1 MRSWHRAIL
10 ALWLALGA
18 AQTTVAQIET
28 RAETYDLT
36 LEDCLAWTFHRY
48 PDIQRLRTDI
58 ERATGTKLVYRSRAL
73 PQLAG
78 QFNGG
83 LRGGSLYDNS
93 VKIETSASNVIT
105 TNSVAVWRPQLFG
118 VLTAQFSQP
127 LLDVGIPPT
136 LRRGRLEVVLAQQN
150 LNREVTDRL
159 HEARVTFLQALYS
172 RDLIALHEDIDKR
185 LQKNVESE
193 QQRLDVGT
201 GNEAAVKSAKIQELN
216 LELALSNLRGYYF
229 SSVTRLAELCGRD
242 SSTGPKEA
250 RQLWLPKPVGELRYV
265 PVTVDLPQESA
276 YALQHRADLKLLQA
290 LVDATAADR
299 QAVQAGYFPTVSLVS
314 TTLLIPQSL
323 LVHKETAVVAG
334 QDTRSS
340 EVRAGVELSW
350 RIIDNGQVTGASHRL
365 EAVRQAYE
373 IALHQLQQN
382 IPRELAVIQGE
393 LQNADTRREALNKS
407 AAEAEENL
415 ELIEALVA
423 LGQATQLDFLKAQSN
438 LLSVRVGIAEA
449 TYSHAIACAELDHAL
464 GRYLQYHTENPQ

>member
-1 MRSWHRAIL
+1 MRFSRHLIL
-10 ALWLALGA
+10 ALCLALCT
-18 AQTTVAQIET
+18 AQTSVAQIEKQ
-28 RAETYDLT
+28 AETYDLT
-36 LEDCLAWTFHRY
+36 LEDCVAWTFQRY

-58 ERATGTKLVYRSRAL
+58 ERATGTRVVYRSRAL

-78 QFNGG
+78 QFEGG
-83 LRGGSLYDNS
+83 LRGGPLYNS
-93 VKIETSASNVIT
+93 PKIRTSGSVIT
-105 TNSVAVWRPQLFG
+105 TNGAAVWRPQLFG
-118 VLTAQFSQP
+118 LVTAQFSQP

-159 HEARVTFLQALYS
+159 HEARVTFLQALYF
-172 RDLIALHEDIDKR
+172 RDLIALYEDIDKR

-193 QQRLDVGT
+193 QQRLDVGA
-201 GNEAAVKSAKIQELN
+201 GIEAALKSAKIQELN

-229 SSVTRLAELCGRD
+229 LSVTRLAELCGRD

-250 RQLWLPKPVGELRYV
+250 RQVWLPKPVGELRYE
-265 PVTVDLPQESA
+265 PVMVDLPRESA

-299 QAVQAGYFPTVSLVS
+299 QTVQAGYFPSVSLTA
-314 TTLLIPQSL
+314 TTLFIPQNL
-323 LVHKETAVVAG
+323 LVHKETALVVG

-350 RIIDNGQVTGASHRL
+350 RIIDNGQVTGASHQL

-415 ELIEALVA
+415 ELIEAQVA
-423 LGQATQLDFLKAQSN
+423 LGQATQLDFLKAQAN
-438 LLSVRVGIAEA
+438 LLSVRVGIAET
-449 TYSHAIACAELDHAL
+449 TYSHAVACAELDHDT

>member
-1 MRSWHRAIL
+1 MRSWHHPIL
-10 ALWLALGA
+10 ALWLALCT
-18 AQTTVAQIET
+18 AQTTVAQIEK

-36 LEDCLAWTFHRY
+36 LEDCLAWTFRRH

-58 ERATGTKLVYRSRAL
+58 ERATGTKLEYRSRAL
-73 PQLAG
+73 PQLAA

-83 LRGGSLYDNS
+83 LRGGPLYPPS
-93 VKIETSASNVIT
+93 G
-105 TNSVAVWRPQLFG
+105 PFG
-118 VLTAQFSQP
+118 ILTAQFSQP
-127 LLDVGIPPT
+127 LLDVGIPST
-136 LRRGRLEVVLAQQN
+136 LRRGRLEVVRAQQN

-159 HEARVTFLQALYS
+159 HEARVTFLQALYF
-172 RDLIALHEDIDKR
+172 RDLLALYEDIDKR

-201 GNEAAVKSAKIQELN
+201 GNEAALKSAKIQELN
-216 LELALSNLRGYYF
+216 LELGLSNLRGWYF

-242 SSTGPKEA
+242 SSTGAKNA
-250 RQLWLPKPVGELRYV
+250 RQLWLPKPVGKLRYE

-290 LVDATAADR
+290 LVDATAADK
-299 QAVQAGYFPTVSLVS
+299 QTVQAGYFPTVSLVS
-314 TTLLIPQSL
+314 TALLIPQTL
-323 LVHKETAVVAG
+323 LVHKETAIVVG

-340 EVRAGVELSW
+340 EVRAGAELSW
-350 RIIDNGQVTGASHRL
+350 RIIDNGQVTGASHQL

-373 IALHQLQQN
+373 IMLHQLQQN

-415 ELIEALVA
+415 ELIEAQVA

-438 LLSVRVGIAEA
+438 LLSVRVGIVEA
-449 TYSHAIACAELDHAL
+449 TYSHAVACAELDHAT
-464 GRYLQYHTENPQ
+464 GRYLQYHTEDTQ

>member
-1 MRSWHRAIL
+1 MRSWHRPIL

-18 AQTTVAQIET
+18 TQTTVAQIEK

-36 LEDCLAWTFHRY
+36 LEDCLTWTFRRY
-48 PDIQRLRTDI
+48 PDIQRLRTEI
-58 ERATGTKLVYRSRAL
+58 EGAMGTRVVYRSRAL
-73 PQLAG
+73 PQLAA

-83 LRGGSLYDNS
+83 LRGGPLYPPS
-93 VKIETSASNVIT
+93 G
-105 TNSVAVWRPQLFG
+105 PFG
-118 VLTAQFSQP
+118 ILTAQFSQP

-159 HEARVTFLQALYS
+159 HEARVTFLRALYY
-172 RDLIALHEDIDKR
+172 RDLIALHEVIDKR
-185 LQKNVESE
+185 LQKNAESE

-201 GNEAAVKSAKIQELN
+201 GNEAAVKSARIQKLN
-216 LELALSNLRGYYF
+216 LELALSNLHGWYF

-242 SSTGPKEA
+242 PGTGVNDA
-250 RQLWLPKPVGELRYV
+250 RQLWLPKPVGVLPYE

-299 QAVQAGYFPTVSLVS
+299 QTVQAGYFPSVSLVS
-314 TTLLIPQSL
+314 TALLIPQSL
-323 LVHKETAVVAG
+323 LVHKETALVVG

-340 EVRAGVELSW
+340 EVRAGAELSW
-350 RIIDNGQVTGASHRL
+350 RVIDNGQVTGASHRL

-373 IALHQLQQN
+373 ITLHQLQQN

-415 ELIEALVA
+415 ELIEAQVA

-464 GRYLQYHTENPQ
+464 GRYLQYYTEDPQ